1 MKKLHIL
8 AVILLVLGGINWG
21 IYGLFDF
28 NLIDYIFG
36 RVWIDRVIYVLFGLS
51 SLYLIAFCKSFCHCK
66 KHD

>member
-51 SLYLIAFCKSFCHCK
+51 SLYLITFCKSICHCK